1 MKDSRGMDRRIFRTR
16 TMIFQAFLV
25 ILQKKPYHE
34 ISIVDIAEQAD
45 INRSTFYAHF
55 IDKEDLLQKM
65 IADKL
70 DLLAERIRVGVE
82 PSYSTPSFNDPD
94 LIFLAL
100 FEHVFEHD
108 YFYQVMLPNDAAGD
122 FRIKF
127 NGLIREAF
135 FSRLSK
141 LGIEQKLQVPL
152 DILLDYISCSTIGIM
167 EKWLMDSK
175 IYSPHHMALQLTR
188 LGFLGIYKSIG
199 L

>member
-1 MKDSRGMDRRIFRTR
+1 MDRRIFRTR

-70 DLLAERIRVGVE
+70 DLLAERIRIGVE
-82 PSYSTPSFNDPD
+82 PSHSTPSFNDPD

-108 YFYQVMLPNDAAGD
+108 YFYQVMLPKDAAGD
-122 FRIKF
+122 FRNQF

-135 FSRLSK
+135 FARLSK

-167 EKWLMDSK
+167 EKWLTDSK

-188 LGFLGIYKSIG
+188 LGFLGIYKSTG
-199 L
+199 M